1 MTTKSELE
9 RRIEVLEDW
18 HQKSWNSINIVNA
31 DITAINARL
40 DGLIGVGSKMYT
52 SLETRMTTKSELER
66 RIESL
71 EDWRSNVARVGAD
84 GAQGGSFEL
93 TALAERVAA
102 LERAQA
108 APASRYA
115 SSETFLEA
123 LTEQVA
129 ALRKMQAEPTNRQCV
144 AEALL
149 DAALAGYS
157 YEDAAARLLEV
168 STSLNIYN
176 SQGRTLRAMADV
188 LERAARER
196 GE

>member
-1 MTTKSELE
+1 MTSKAELE
-9 RRIEVLEDW
+9 QRIEVLEDW
-18 HQKSWNSINIVNA
+18 HQKSWNKIN
-31 DITAINARL
+31 AISANIGAIDARL
-40 DGLIGVGSKMYT
+40 DGMIGVGSKMYT
-52 SLETRMTTKSELER
+52 MLEARLIDLER
-66 RIESL
+66 NAGEP
-71 EDWRSNVARVGAD
+71 
-84 GAQGGSFEL
+84 
-93 TALAERVAA
+93 
-102 LERAQA
+102 ERAQS
-108 APASRYA
+108 APAPRYA

-176 SQGRTLRAMADV
+176 SQGRTLRAMAGV
-188 LERAARER
+188 LERAAKE
-196 GE
+196 EAE

>member
-1 MTTKSELE
+1 MTSKAELE
-9 RRIEVLEDW
+9 QRIEVLEDW
-18 HQKSWNSINIVNA
+18 HQKSWNSINIINA

-40 DGLIGVGSKMYT
+40 
-52 SLETRMTTKSELER
+52 KSMAGEP
-66 RIESL
+66 
-71 EDWRSNVARVGAD
+71 
-84 GAQGGSFEL
+84 
-93 TALAERVAA
+93 
-102 LERAQA
+102 ERAQA
-108 APASRYA
+108 APAPRYA

-176 SQGRTLRAMADV
+176 SQGRTLRAMAGV
-188 LERAARER
+188 LERAAKE
-196 GE
+196 EAE